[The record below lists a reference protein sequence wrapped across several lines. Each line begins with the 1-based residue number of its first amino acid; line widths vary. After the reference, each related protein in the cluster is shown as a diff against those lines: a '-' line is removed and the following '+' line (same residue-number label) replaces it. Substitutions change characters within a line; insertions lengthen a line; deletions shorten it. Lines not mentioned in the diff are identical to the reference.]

1 MRENRRILQYGLMS
15 ALLVALLA
23 PGAAA
28 TFCQKMFIPA
38 YFYPGALWNQA
49 IAGAPIVDVM
59 VMNPNSGP
67 GTSQNSDYVT
77 AVQNARNAGIK
88 VLGYVHTTYSQ
99 RSAAT
104 VKMEMDNYTQWYNVS
119 GFFIDETNSSAAAIP
134 YYADLRNYSQQI
146 LPGAYMSLNPGT
158 APNPGYANISDNLVI
173 FEGTYNTYKTWTAP
187 SWVNSFAASKF
198 THLVHA
204 TTTQSNMKK
213 AVDRAHLTTRGGK
226 VYVTNDVLPNPW
238 DTLPS
243 YWSAELTR
251 INSSC

>member
-1 MRENRRILQYGLMS
+1 MI
-15 ALLVALLA
+15 AALLA
-23 PGAAA
+23 AFIVPGAAA

-49 IAGAPIVDVM
+49 IAGAPIVDIM

-77 AVQNARNAGIK
+77 AVQNARNASIK

-99 RSAAT
+99 RDINT
-104 VKMEMDNYTQWYNVS
+104 VKMEVDNYTQWYNVS
-119 GFFIDETNSSAAAIP
+119 GIFIDEVNSSAAAIP
-134 YYADLRNYSQQI
+134 YYQNLSDYIKAGPATYV
-146 LPGAYMSLNPGT
+146 AMNPGT
-158 APNPGYANISDNLVI
+158 APDPGYANISDNLVI
-173 FEGTYNTYKTWTAP
+173 FEGTYNTYKTWTQP

-198 THLVHA
+198 THLVHNTS
-204 TTTQSNMKK
+204 TTNNMRK